1 MMYNYC
7 PLDLHYISVMA
18 SKLSTNITAD
28 LAIERL
34 TEAIQ
39 TYKST
44 AGLMLHSDQVSQY
57 TSKAFTTFCKS
68 NKIQKSMSKADVP
81 MTMLLWNLSMEN
93 LKVNIL
99 IITIL
104 LDQVSMI

>member
-18 SKLSTNITAD
+18 SKSSTNITAD
-28 LAIERL
+28 LAIETL

-39 TYKST
+39 THKPT
-44 AGLMLHSDQVSQY
+44 GGLMLYSNQGSQY
-57 TSKAFTTFCKS
+57 TSKIFTTFCKS
-68 NKIQKSMSKADVP
+68 NKIQQSMNKQDVP
-81 MTMLLWNLSMEN
+81 MTRLLWNLFMED
-93 LKVNIL
+93 LRENIL

-104 LDQVSMI
+104 KISRI